1 MFTHFEYI
9 CSVNR
14 FSIERVNIPKFKLCD
29 ESMNKIIVT
38 KEQRER
44 IKKAFGVVDDTV
56 TRALNYKTNT
66 DLSRKI
72 RSYALSNGA
81 KSTASMMLTLHDR
94 TDEMTQVFSER
105 VVIKVNKKSG
115 DVQLLRNG
123 EAITELK
130 DATISDLMK
139 LQERATHLAITL

>member
-1 MFTHFEYI
+1 
-9 CSVNR
+9 
-14 FSIERVNIPKFKLCD
+14 
-29 ESMNKIIVT
+29 MNKIIVT

-72 RSYALSNGA
+72 RWYALSNGA